1 MKKIPLVLCPGLLC
15 DAALWATQVAAFSD
29 NAECWIPDLT
39 RQDTMQAMGE
49 FVLREAPWKEFA
61 LAGLSMGGYVALET
75 LRQAPGRVK
84 KLALLD
90 SRARP
95 ETPADSD
102 RRRQLMALAQ
112 SARGFAPVNSRMMPL
127 LVHPDRIKDEPL
139 VQGIRDMAERVGV
152 EAYVRQQQAIMSRID
167 FRPRLKD
174 IRVPTLVLCGRQD
187 QLTPL
192 DCSEEM
198 AGAIPGAKLVVI
210 EDCGHMATL
219 ERPAEVNTAMREWV
233 RREA

>member
-1 MKKIPLVLCPGLLC
+1 MNKIPLVLCPGLLC
-15 DAALWATQVAAFSD
+15 DAALWAPQVAALAD
-29 NAECWIPDLT
+29 IAECWIPDLT
-39 RQDTMQAMGE
+39 QQDTMRAMGE
-49 FVLREAPWKEFA
+49 FVLCEAPWQEFA
-61 LAGLSMGGYVALET
+61 LAGLSMGGYVALEI
-75 LRQAPGRVK
+75 LRQAPQRVR

-95 ETPADSD
+95 EMPADSE
-102 RRRQLMALAQ
+102 RRRQLMTLAQ
-112 SARGFAPVNSRMMPL
+112 SARGFAPVNSRMLPL

-152 EAYVRQQQAIMSRID
+152 EAYVRQQQAIMSRVD
-167 FRPRLKD
+167 FRPGLRD

-192 DCSEEM
+192 DCSDEM
-198 AGAIPGAKLVVI
+198 AHAIPGATLVII
-210 EDCGHMATL
+210 EDCGHMSTM
-219 ERPAEVNTAMREWV
+219 EKPAEVNAALGEWV